1 LVRLCVLVVNQRTTV
16 PILPRYDRERY
27 KNFRDLDIL
36 PTYPRVMSKTYRRR
50 ANTVLGLK

>member
-16 PILPRYDRERY
+16 PILPKYGRERY

-36 PTYPRVMSKTYRRR
+36 PTYTRVMSKTYRRR